1 MALSLVDSFD
11 WCTAI
16 EQQSGAG
23 IRIVARVPAEVADH
37 LMEDVTACIVR
48 FGYIVVDANADL
60 PIEQRRALW
69 HRHVVLI
76 HRGEATPVSARWI
89 RELAQASPRAHA
101 VVAVV
106 GQPDRARE
114 AAGVDLR
121 SFESL
126 AHVATGVLAQRALR
140 FKSRGRHLAARR
152 WTCAAVERARRSEDE
167 LGAAV
172 AFVQLAKLSA
182 AGPVEA
188 LIARGRRLLADL
200 RVLEARSHVVAV
212 LADAWLTLGE
222 FDAAA
227 AHLSAVD
234 VECTLAGIEV
244 PPWIR
249 TVQSELACWQG
260 RWGDA
265 DLWAR
270 AAGHPGWRAVAAYGR
285 GDWLTVHLAASTV
298 DALHAEWRALLTL
311 LSRGIA
317 GDRAG
322 TIDAFRAVSA
332 GPGPRRW
339 RDTLVLEGLRM
350 AGADEDAKQ
359 WVETVQAR
367 PRGPT
372 EELLWRWVSGER
384 GAARRQHVLA
394 KIRRCGAE
402 GIRRWGM
409 GRQDMQAWAGVSLLL
424 EQVQEADNPA
434 AALRRGCRWAREYTG
449 LDLVAIVSH
458 DNATVLAC
466 EPDDRRST
474 MRLGDATK
482 VTAVRYGGVRI
493 GSVVLRGEAKD
504 EGEVQAMASAL
515 ATACAPALRA
525 RLDDLL
531 LSSAGQALASDLL
544 GVSPVMRALRDAVA
558 RAASSTFPVLI
569 EGESGTGKELV
580 ARAVHRL
587 SPRRDR
593 RWAAVNCAALT
604 DELLETELFGHVR
617 GAFTG
622 AMGPRVGLLEDA
634 HEGTLFLDEVAE
646 LSPRA
651 QAKLLRVLQEG
662 EIRRVGE
669 NASRRV
675 DVRLVTAT
683 NRPLAEAA
691 RQGTYREDLIF
702 RLAVIRLKVPPLR
715 ARIEDIPLLAH
726 SFWRAAA
733 ARVSTGALL
742 APDAIAALCRYGWPG
757 NVRELQNVIAML
769 AVGGPTLGRIG
780 ARQVAAVLADRAVDG
795 PLDPPLSLAAARGL
809 SDRRV
814 IASSLARHAGRCAA
828 AARELGVSRQG
839 LAKLIARLEVSKGA

>member
-1 MALSLVDSFD
+1 MEEVA
-11 WCTAI
+11 
-16 EQQSGAG
+16 
-23 IRIVARVPAEVADH
+23 ARV
-37 LMEDVTACIVR
+37 VR
-48 FGYIVVDANADL
+48 FGYIVVDAKADL
-60 PIEQRRALW
+60 PLEQRRTFW

-76 HRGEATPVSARWI
+76 HRGEVTPVSARWI
-89 RELAQASPRAHA
+89 RELAHASPRAHA
-101 VVAVV
+101 VVAVA

-114 AAGVDLR
+114 GAGVDVR
-121 SFESL
+121 AFGAL
-126 AHVATGVLAQRALR
+126 AHVATGVLAERGLR
-140 FKSRGRHLAARR
+140 FQRRGRRLAARR

-167 LGAAV
+167 WGAV
-172 AFVQLAKLSA
+172 GAFVQLAELST
-182 AGPVEA
+182 AGPAET
-188 LIARGRRLLADL
+188 LIARGRRLLAAL
-200 RVLEARSHVVAV
+200 PGLEARSHVVAV
-212 LADAWLTLGE
+212 LADAWLTIGE
-222 FDAAA
+222 FEAAA

-234 VECTLAGIEV
+234 VECSLAGIEV

-270 AAGHPGWRAVAAYGR
+270 AAAHPGWRAVAALGR
-285 GDWLTVHLAASTV
+285 RDWPAVHLAASVAGESHT
-298 DALHAEWRALLTL
+298 EWRAVLAL

-317 GDRAG
+317 GDRTG
-322 TIDAFRAVSA
+322 VVDAIGAVSA
-332 GPGPRRW
+332 GPGPHRW
-339 RDTLVLEGLRM
+339 RDTLVLEGLRL
-350 AGADEDAKQ
+350 AGADEDAKR

-372 EELLWRWVSGER
+372 EQLLWRWASGR
-384 GAARRQHVLA
+384 TGAMRMQPVLA
-394 KIRRCGAE
+394 EIRRCGAE

-409 GRQDMQAWAGVSLLL
+409 GRQDMQAWAGVSSLL
-424 EQVQEADNPA
+424 EQIHEADDPA
-434 AALRRGCRWAREYTG
+434 TALRRGCRWAREYTG
-449 LDLVAIVSH
+449 LDVVAIVHH
-458 DNATVLAC
+458 DGATVLAC
-466 EPDDRRST
+466 DPDDRRST
-474 MRLGDATK
+474 MPLAAGSS

-493 GSVVLRGEAKD
+493 GSVVLRGQARD
-504 EGEVQAMASAL
+504 EGEVHAIASAL

-531 LSSAGQALASDLL
+531 LCGAGEALAADLL
-544 GVSPVMRALRDAVA
+544 GASPVMRALRDAVA

-593 RWAAVNCAALT
+593 RWAAINCAALT
-604 DELLETELFGHVR
+604 DELLEAELFGHVR

-683 NRPLAEAA
+683 NRPLAAAA
-691 RQGTYREDLIF
+691 RQGTYREDLVF

-715 ARIEDIPLLAH
+715 DRIEDIPLLAH

-733 ARVSTGALL
+733 ARVSTGAIL

-769 AVGGPTLGRIG
+769 AVSGPTRGRIG
-780 ARQVAAVLADRAVDG
+780 ARHVAAVLADRAVDG

-814 IASSLARHAGRCAA
+814 VASSLARNAGHCAA

-839 LAKLIARLEVSKGA
+839 LAKLIARLDLARGA

>member
-1 MALSLVDSFD
+1 MAVPEVDPLK
-11 WCTAI
+11 WCAAI
-16 EQQSGAG
+16 EHASGAG
-23 IRIVARVPAEVADH
+23 IRIVARVPADGA
-37 LMEDVTACIVR
+37 EDVMEAVAARVVR
-48 FGYIVVDANADL
+48 FGYIVVDAKVDL
-60 PIEQRRALW
+60 PIEQRRTFW
-69 HRHVVLI
+69 HRHVVLM
-76 HRGEATPVSARWI
+76 HRGEVTAVSARWI
-89 RELAQASPRAHA
+89 RELAHASPRAHA
-101 VVAVV
+101 VVAVA

-114 AAGVDLR
+114 GAAADIRTFGTPMP
-121 SFESL
+121 
-126 AHVATGVLAQRALR
+126 VATGVLAQRALR
-140 FKSRGRHLAARR
+140 FQQRGRRLAARR
-152 WTCAAVERARRSEDE
+152 WASAEVERARRSEDE
-167 LGAAV
+167 MGAAV
-172 AFVQLAKLSA
+172 ALVQLAELST

-188 LIARGRRLLADL
+188 LIARGRRLLVDL
-200 RVLEARSHVVAV
+200 QGLEARSHVVAV

-222 FDAAA
+222 FEAAA

-234 VECTLAGIEV
+234 VECTLADIEV

-249 TVQSELACWQG
+249 AAQSELACWQG

-270 AAGHPGWRAVAAYGR
+270 AAAHPGWRAVAALGR
-285 GDWLTVHLAASTV
+285 RDWPTVHLAASTSGES
-298 DALHAEWRALLTL
+298 HIEWRAVLGL
-311 LSRGIA
+311 LSRGVA
-317 GDRAG
+317 GDRAAAV
-322 TIDAFRAVSA
+322 DAVAAVSA
-332 GPGPRRW
+332 GSGPRRW

-350 AGADEDAKQ
+350 VGADEDATR
-359 WVETVQAR
+359 WEETVHAR
-367 PRGPT
+367 SRGPT
-372 EELLWRWVSGER
+372 EQLLWRWASGMA
-384 GAARRQHVLA
+384 GAMGMQPVLA
-394 KIRRCGAE
+394 EIRRCGAG

-409 GRQDMQAWAGVSLLL
+409 GRQDMQAWAGVSSLL
-424 EQVQEADNPA
+424 EQVHEADDPA
-434 AALRRGCRWAREYTG
+434 AALRRGCRWARDYTG
-449 LDLVAIVSH
+449 LDLVAIMSH

-466 EPDDRRST
+466 DPDDRRST
-474 MRLGDATK
+474 IRLVDGTR
-482 VTAVRYGGVRI
+482 VTAIRYGGVRI
-493 GSVVLRGEAKD
+493 GSVVLRGQARD
-504 EGEVQAMASAL
+504 EGEVQAIASAL

-531 LSSAGQALASDLL
+531 LSGAGEALASDLL
-544 GVSPVMRALRDAVA
+544 GASPVMRALRDAVA
-558 RAASSTFPVLI
+558 RAAGSTFPVLI

-593 RWAAVNCAALT
+593 RWAAINCAALT
-604 DELLETELFGHVR
+604 DELLEAELFGHAR

-683 NRPLAEAA
+683 NRPLVEAA
-691 RQGTYREDLIF
+691 RQGAYREDLVF

-733 ARVSTGALL
+733 VRVSTGALL

-769 AVGGPTLGRIG
+769 AVSGPTRGRIS
-780 ARQVAAVLADRAVDG
+780 ARQVAVVLADRVVDG

-814 IASSLARHAGRCAA
+814 VASSLARHAGHCAA

>member
-1 MALSLVDSFD
+1 MAIPEIDSLN
-11 WCTAI
+11 WYAAI
-16 EQQSGAG
+16 EHASGAG
-23 IRIVARVPAEVADH
+23 IRIVAQAPADVADEV
-37 LMEDVTACIVR
+37 LEDVAARAVR
-48 FGYIVVDANADL
+48 LGYIVVDAKADL
-60 PIEQRRALW
+60 PPEQRRTFW

-76 HRGEATPVSARWI
+76 HRGGVTPVSARWI
-89 RELAQASPRAHA
+89 RELAHASPRAHA
-101 VVAVV
+101 VVAVA

-114 AAGVDLR
+114 GTAAYVRAFGTLPP
-121 SFESL
+121 
-126 AHVATGVLAQRALR
+126 VAAGVLAQRALR
-140 FKSRGRHLAARR
+140 FQRRGRQLAAQR
-152 WTCAAVERARRSEDE
+152 WTCAEVERARRSADE
-167 LGAAV
+167 VGAAAALVQLGA
-172 AFVQLAKLSA
+172 LSTA
-182 AGPVEA
+182 AQADA

-200 RVLEARSHVVAV
+200 QDLEPRSHVVSV
-212 LADAWLTLGE
+212 LADAWLEIGE
-222 FDAAA
+222 LEAAA
-227 AHLSAVD
+227 AALSAVD
-234 VECTLAGIEV
+234 VECTLAGIEI

-249 TVQSELACWQG
+249 AAQSELACWQG

-265 DLWAR
+265 DRWAR
-270 AAGHPGWRAVAAYGR
+270 AAAHPGWRAVAALGR
-285 GDWLTVHLAASTV
+285 RDWPTVHLAASAV
-298 DALHAEWRALLTL
+298 GDSHPEWGAVLGL
-311 LSRGIA
+311 LSRAIA

-322 TIDAFRAVSA
+322 AVDALKRLGA
-332 GPGPRRW
+332 GGGPQRW

-350 AGADEDAKQ
+350 AGADEDARR
-359 WVETVQAR
+359 WVETVQVR

-372 EELLWRWVSGER
+372 EQLLWRWASGKA
-384 GAARRQHVLA
+384 GAMRMQPVLA
-394 KIRRCGAE
+394 EIRRCGAE

-409 GRQDMQAWAGVSLLL
+409 GRQDMQAWAGVSSLL
-424 EQVQEADNPA
+424 EQVHEADDPA
-434 AALRRGCRWAREYTG
+434 TALRRGCRWAREYTG
-449 LDLVAIVSH
+449 LDVVAIVTH
-458 DNATVLAC
+458 DHATVIAC
-466 EPDDRRST
+466 DPDDRRST
-474 MRLGDATK
+474 MPLTDGTR
-482 VTAVRYGGVRI
+482 VTAIRYGGVRI
-493 GSVVLRGEAKD
+493 GSVVLRGHARD
-504 EGEVQAMASAL
+504 EGEVQAIANAL

-531 LSSAGQALASDLL
+531 LSGAGEALAADLL

-558 RAASSTFPVLI
+558 RAAGSSFPVLI

-593 RWAAVNCAALT
+593 RWAAINCAALT
-604 DELLETELFGHVR
+604 DELLEAELFGHVR

-691 RQGTYREDLIF
+691 RQGSYREDLVF

-715 ARIEDIPLLAH
+715 DRIEDIPLLAH

-733 ARVSTGALL
+733 ARVSTGAML
-742 APDAIAALCRYGWPG
+742 APDALAALCRYGWPG

-769 AVGGPTLGRIG
+769 AVSGPTRGRIG

-814 IASSLARHAGRCAA
+814 VASSLARHAGHCAA

-839 LAKLIARLEVSKGA
+839 LAKLIARLDVSKGA